1 MVRMEKASGVPPNVC
16 VGVLVR
22 PGVCGGGGKV
32 LVWMT
37 GWGKKHVLV
46 RAPRPKESADA
57 HPGLLWVQPAAALW
71 AISSRETQLQSVPP
85 ELRS

>member
-46 RAPRPKESADA
+46 RAPRPRRVLMPTQDSSGCSLQLPCGPSP
-57 HPGLLWVQPAAALW
+57 PGRRSRSLSLL
-71 AISSRETQLQSVPP
+71 S
-85 ELRS
+85 